1 MFDELINAITQRLI
15 EHFSDSIPNIYSENI
30 EQGFIEPCFYI
41 SLVNST
47 NTNKLG
53 PRRSRRYKFD
63 VMYFNGNLGHDN
75 LNSMGDKLTTALE
88 DIQVGE
94 HIIHGFDIEYE
105 IKEGRL
111 HLFVE
116 YPADM
121 VFEMEKEPKMIRL
134 KERIGLDG

>member
-1 MFDELINAITQRLI
+1 MFDELINAITQRLV

-30 EQGFIEPCFYI
+30 EQDFIEPCFYI
-41 SLVNST
+41 SLINST
-47 NTNKLG
+47 NKSKLG

-75 LNSMGDKLTTALE
+75 LNSMGDSLSTVLE
-88 DIQVGE
+88 DIQVNE
-94 HIIHGFDIEYE
+94 NIVHGFDIEYE
-105 IKEGRL
+105 IRDGRL

-116 YPADM
+116 YPMDM
-121 VFEMEKEPKMIRL
+121 EFEVKKETKMAGL